1 MQYYVPGVCSRWG
14 VLTPISYH
22 NDPVVAKCK
31 TMGDT
36 FAMKYFVRIVFTAL
50 ILPLFLLLSG
60 CFWQE
65 LLCEVAMDKNS
76 DVYQMQHNECR
87 AINNPAIRGELINS

>member
-14 VLTPISYH
+14 VLTPVSYH
-22 NDPVVAKCK
+22 NDPVVAKFK

-36 FAMKYFVRIVFTAL
+36 FAMKYFVRIVFTVL

-65 LLCEVAMDKNS
+65 LLCEVAMDNNS
-76 DVYQMQHNECR
+76 NVYQMQHKECR

>member
-1 MQYYVPGVCSRWG
+1 MGCFKP
-14 VLTPISYH
+14 TSYH
-22 NDPVVAKCK
+22 HDPVVAKCE
-31 TMGDT
+31 TAGDT
-36 FAMKYFVRIVFTAL
+36 FEMKYFIRLLFVAL

-65 LLCEVAMDKNS
+65 LLCEVAMDNDS

-87 AINNPAIRGELINS
+87 AINDPAIRGELINS

>member
-1 MQYYVPGVCSRWG
+1 MQVVCSLSVQQMG

-36 FAMKYFVRIVFTAL
+36 FAMKYFVRIVFTVL

-65 LLCEVAMDKNS
+65 LLCEVAMDNNS

-87 AINNPAIRGELINS
+87 AINNAVIRGELINS

>member
-1 MQYYVPGVCSRWG
+1 MLGYLKRPA
-14 VLTPISYH
+14 
-22 NDPVVAKCK
+22 VAKCK
-31 TMGDT
+31 TVGDT
-36 FAMKYFVRIVFTAL
+36 FEMEYFIRLLFTVL

-65 LLCEVAMDKNS
+65 LLCEVAMDDNS
-76 DVYQMQHNECR
+76 NVYQMQHKECR

>member
-1 MQYYVPGVCSRWG
+1 MFYLFYLQHPA
-14 VLTPISYH
+14 
-22 NDPVVAKCK
+22 VAKCK
-31 TMGDT
+31 TVGDT
-36 FAMKYFVRIVFTAL
+36 FEMKYFIRLLFTVL

-65 LLCEVAMDKNS
+65 LLCEVAMDNDS

-87 AINNPAIRGELINS
+87 AINNSAIRGDLINR

>member
-1 MQYYVPGVCSRWG
+1 
-14 VLTPISYH
+14 
-22 NDPVVAKCK
+22 
-31 TMGDT
+31 MGDI
-36 FAMKYFVRIVFTAL
+36 FEMKYVVSLVFKVL

-65 LLCEVAMDKNS
+65 LLCEVAMDNNS

-87 AINNPAIRGELINS
+87 AINNAVIRGELINS

>member
-1 MQYYVPGVCSRWG
+1 
-14 VLTPISYH
+14 
-22 NDPVVAKCK
+22 
-31 TMGDT
+31 MGDI
-36 FAMKYFVRIVFTAL
+36 FEMKYVVSLVFKVL

-87 AINNPAIRGELINS
+87 AINSPAIRGELINS

>member
-1 MQYYVPGVCSRWG
+1 MGCFKP
-14 VLTPISYH
+14 TIYH
-22 NDPVVAKCK
+22 HDPAVAKCK
-31 TMGDT
+31 TEGDT
-36 FAMKYFVRIVFTAL
+36 FEMKYFIRLFFTVL
-50 ILPLFLLLSG
+50 IFTLFLLLLG

-65 LLCEVAMDKNS
+65 LLCEVAMDNNS

>member
-1 MQYYVPGVCSRWG
+1 
-14 VLTPISYH
+14 
-22 NDPVVAKCK
+22 
-31 TMGDT
+31 MGDT

-87 AINNPAIRGELINS
+87 AINNHAIRGELIDR

>member
-1 MQYYVPGVCSRWG
+1 
-14 VLTPISYH
+14 
-22 NDPVVAKCK
+22 
-31 TMGDT
+31 
-36 FAMKYFVRIVFTAL
+36 MKYFIRLLFVAL

-65 LLCEVAMDKNS
+65 LLCEVAMDNDS

-87 AINNPAIRGELINS
+87 AINDPAIRGELIDS

>member
-1 MQYYVPGVCSRWG
+1 MGVFE
-14 VLTPISYH
+14 TTSYH
-22 NDPVVAKCK
+22 HDPVVAKFK

-36 FAMKYFVRIVFTAL
+36 FAMKYLVRIVFTAL

-87 AINNPAIRGELINS
+87 AINNHAIRGELINR

>member
-1 MQYYVPGVCSRWG
+1 MGCFKP
-14 VLTPISYH
+14 TSYH
-22 NDPVVAKCK
+22 HDPVVAKCK

-36 FAMKYFVRIVFTAL
+36 FSMKYFLRIVFTVVT
-50 ILPLFLLLSG
+50 LPLFLLLSG

-65 LLCEVAMDKNS
+65 LLCEVAMDNNS

>member
-1 MQYYVPGVCSRWG
+1 MRCFKP
-14 VLTPISYH
+14 TSYH
-22 NDPVVAKCK
+22 SDHVVAKCK
-31 TMGDT
+31 SIGDT
-36 FAMKYFVRIVFTAL
+36 LELKYFIKLLFAAL

-65 LLCEVAMDKNS
+65 LLCEVAMDNNS

>member
-1 MQYYVPGVCSRWG
+1 MGR
-14 VLTPISYH
+14 
-22 NDPVVAKCK
+22 

-36 FAMKYFVRIVFTAL
+36 FAMKYFVRIVFTAF

-87 AINNPAIRGELINS
+87 AINNHAIRGELINR

>member
-1 MQYYVPGVCSRWG
+1 MGCLKPTSNH
-14 VLTPISYH
+14 SDH
-22 NDPVVAKCK
+22 VVAKCK
-31 TMGDT
+31 SIGDT
-36 FAMKYFVRIVFTAL
+36 PEMKFFIRVLFVAL

-65 LLCEVAMDKNS
+65 LLCEVAMDNNS

-87 AINNPAIRGELINS
+87 AINNAAIRGELINS

>member
-1 MQYYVPGVCSRWG
+1 
-14 VLTPISYH
+14 
-22 NDPVVAKCK
+22 
-31 TMGDT
+31 
-36 FAMKYFVRIVFTAL
+36 MKYFIRLLFVAL

-65 LLCEVAMDKNS
+65 LLCEVAMDNDS

-87 AINNPAIRGELINS
+87 AINDPAIRGELINS

>member
-1 MQYYVPGVCSRWG
+1 MGCFKP
-14 VLTPISYH
+14 TIYH
-22 NDPVVAKCK
+22 HDPVVATCK
-31 TMGDT
+31 IMSDT
-36 FAMKYFVRIVFTAL
+36 FAMKYFVRLVFTVL

-65 LLCEVAMDKNS
+65 LLCEVAMDNNS
-76 DVYQMQHNECR
+76 DVYQMQHKECR

>member
-1 MQYYVPGVCSRWG
+1 MRCFKPTSNH
-14 VLTPISYH
+14 S
-22 NDPVVAKCK
+22 DFVVAKCK
-31 TMGDT
+31 SIGDT
-36 FAMKYFVRIVFTAL
+36 PEMKFFIRVLFVAS

-65 LLCEVAMDKNS
+65 LLCEVAMDNNS

-87 AINNPAIRGELINS
+87 AINNAAIRGELINS

>member
-1 MQYYVPGVCSRWG
+1 
-14 VLTPISYH
+14 
-22 NDPVVAKCK
+22 
-31 TMGDT
+31 MGDT
-36 FAMKYFVRIVFTAL
+36 FEMKYFIRLFFVAL

-65 LLCEVAMDKNS
+65 LLCEVAMDNNS